1 MKRLSKRRKEVQK
14 FTDNNKLYGLAE
26 AVSILKNVP
35 HVKFDETV
43 QISFKLDVDI
53 KQSDQMIRGTCI
65 LPHGTGKT
73 VRVIVFCKGEMS
85 NSAKE
90 AGADFIGAG
99 DLIEKINGG
108 WLDFDVAISTPDM
121 MRDVGKLGK
130 VLGPKGLMPNPKSG
144 TVTNDVA
151 KAIKDIKA
159 GRVEFKTDKQAN
171 VHTPVGKL
179 SFPEGSL
186 VENASA
192 LIEAIFRAR
201 PAAVKGQYI
210 KNVYLSSTMGPG
222 VKVDV
227 SKFRSD

>member
-159 GRVEFKTDKQAN
+159 GRVEFKMDKQAN

>member
-1 MKRLSKRRKEVQK
+1 MKRLSKRCREVQK
-14 FTDNNKLYGLAE
+14 FADDNKLYGLPE
-26 AVSILKNVP
+26 AVSVLKNVP

-121 MRDVGKLGK
+121 MRDVGRLGK